1 MPAAFPE
8 PVMNRSRCQKDSPKD
23 ERIEKHIHAGNKRRM
38 IDVVRVQDQEDKERQ
53 ADARPDQLSHLRM
66 VPLNCGCEDNDAR
79 QTARTTALNLLR
91 MFRSFA

>member
-53 ADARPDQLSHLRM
+53 ADARPISFPIS
-66 VPLNCGCEDNDAR
+66 VWCPS
-79 QTARTTALNLLR
+79 TAVAKITTPYKQPVLPH
-91 MFRSFA
+91 